1 MLALPALISLFS
13 NWEPRDWVALFGGV
27 IGFAGL
33 VFVTLRNN
41 RGRAE
46 KEQDEKHNREID
58 QKQEDIT
65 GYRTEMQNMRNEMK
79 AMREEMAALKL
90 NYGLLFDFTLILR
103 NDIRKLDPNGE
114 VREWP
119 SNLKHLSGG
128 G

>member
-1 MLALPALISLFS
+1 MLALPALISLFG
-13 NWEPRDWVALFGGV
+13 NWEPRDWVALVGGV

-33 VFVTLRNN
+33 VYVARLNN
-41 RGRAE
+41 RGRSE

-65 GYRTEMQNMRNEMK
+65 GYRTEMQNMRDEMK
-79 AMREEMAALKL
+79 AMREEMASLKF

-114 VREWP
+114 VRDWP